1 MIIVNGLVFTD
12 RFVFEKKNLRV
23 LKGIITEVTDAELSP
38 EDGEEVVDAAGKRII
53 PGLTDIHFHG
63 AVGVDLCD
71 GTPEAVRKLAEYEY
85 SAGVT
90 QICPATMTLPV
101 DRVEKIVKNA
111 YEFKKEQEKKALD
124 NQGEYA
130 EKESRLVGIN
140 LEGPFISPQKVGA
153 QNPEYVVAADAE
165 FLGKLLDETES
176 LPKVITIAPEEQGNI
191 TCIEKL
197 HDRIRF
203 SIGHT
208 NAGYE
213 EARAGFEAGAKHM
226 THLFN
231 AMNGINHRLPGPIV
245 AGAERSDVTPELI
258 SDGIHVAPASVRFAF
273 DLFGAD
279 RMILISD
286 STRAAGMADGE
297 YELGGQPVFKYD
309 NAAWLTKKE
318 PGKQGTLAGSAS
330 NLFECLQKAIEFGV
344 PAEDAIRAA
353 TYNPAAAIGVSD
365 KYGTIARGKS
375 GRLLM
380 LDDNYDLVRVL

>member
-63 AVGVDLCD
+63 AVGFDLCD

-140 LEGPFISPQKVGA
+140 LEGPFISPKKVGA

-309 NAAWLTKKE
+309 NAAWLTRKE

>member
-12 RFVFEKKNLRV
+12 RFVFEKKNLRIT
-23 LKGIITEVTDAELSP
+23 KGVISEVTDSDLVP
-38 EDGEEVVDAAGKRII
+38 ENGEEVVDATGKKII

-63 AVGVDLCD
+63 AVSADLCD
-71 GTPEAVRKLAEYEY
+71 GTYEAVRKLAEYEY
-85 SAGVT
+85 SVGVT

-111 YEFKKEQEKKALD
+111 YAFKKEQEKKALE
-124 NQGEYA
+124 NQGEYP
-130 EKESRLVGIN
+130 EKMSELVGIN
-140 LEGPFISPQKVGA
+140 LEGPFISPNKVGA
-153 QNPEYVVAADAE
+153 QNPEYVVAADAD
-165 FLGKLLDETES
+165 FLEKLLDETES
-176 LPKVITIAPEEQGNI
+176 LPKVITIAPEEAGN
-191 TCIEKL
+191 TECINKL
-197 HDRIRF
+197 HERIRF

-353 TYNPAAAIGVSD
+353 TYNPAMAIGVSD
-365 KYGTIARGKS
+365 KYGTIAVGKC